1 MRELACYNVMKI
13 NTTPLEIQ
21 STGMYEKNN
30 TGIVV
35 TYYLIARQTN
45 TQLADQSFMESV
57 ASK

>member
-1 MRELACYNVMKI
+1 MKI

-35 TYYLIARQTN
+35 TYYLIARQAN

>member
-1 MRELACYNVMKI
+1 MKI

-45 TQLADQSFMESV
+45 TQLADQRFMESV